1 MGPHCAAAGRLAA
14 LGLADPQHVASD
26 GLGAQVVVERQH
38 AVDLGAREAEGLGD
52 GADGGRGDPAEP
64 VLDVLEHH
72 EQAGG
77 VVAVRIEC
85 GGDGSELISGQRRR
99 RLLGDPSCSA

>member
-1 MGPHCAAAGRLAA
+1 
-14 LGLADPQHVASD
+14 
-26 GLGAQVVVERQH
+26 
-38 AVDLGAREAEGLGD
+38 
-52 GADGGRGDPAEP
+52 

-77 VVAVRIEC
+77 VVAVRVER
-85 GGDGSELISGQRRR
+85 GGDGSELVSGQRRR

>member
-1 MGPHCAAAGRLAA
+1 
-14 LGLADPQHVASD
+14 
-26 GLGAQVVVERQH
+26 
-38 AVDLGAREAEGLGD
+38 
-52 GADGGRGDPAEP
+52 